1 MEVKRRKKTQIT
13 SSSLSSNTWG
23 RGVGYRGT
31 VSCNDKNEQQDKTG
45 PLKHKAPKGLQMHHL
60 SFSDHSNVAL
70 VPKILWLSSFSLLT
84 SKSRSPFPYM
94 NDVYFMKCKSYV
106 GMAAYFGLLNH
117 KSLAFRKMTFILL
130 AYFAQNTHEFTSVL
144 L

>member
-1 MEVKRRKKTQIT
+1 MG
-13 SSSLSSNTWG
+13 G

-31 VSCNDKNEQQDKTG
+31 VSCNDKKEQQDKTG
-45 PLKHKAPKGLQMHHL
+45 PLKDKASKGLQMHHL

-70 VPKILWLSSFSLLT
+70 VPKILWLSSFSHLT

-106 GMAAYFGLLNH
+106 GIAAYFGLLE
-117 KSLAFRKMTFILL
+117 SQIIGF
-130 AYFAQNTHEFTSVL
+130 S
-144 L
+144 